1 MTVPEILPHGSLII
15 LVKTLQSPCGNYGF
29 GLKSDEPGSTLWYL
43 FTCLCNCIQLH
54 FAHFN
59 RGSHQKKKKKK
70 KTSICSI
77 LGKIEN
83 SLISGCQVKMMK
95 CALHSFESVE
105 IVSDL
110 NVGLKVGSQVIALGL
125 NKEDLGSYSR
135 QELHNRFF
143 FFQLVF
149 CLTVHGR

>member
-1 MTVPEILPHGSLII
+1 
-15 LVKTLQSPCGNYGF
+15 
-29 GLKSDEPGSTLWYL
+29 
-43 FTCLCNCIQLH
+43 
-54 FAHFN
+54 
-59 RGSHQKKKKKK
+59 
-70 KTSICSI
+70 
-77 LGKIEN
+77 
-83 SLISGCQVKMMK
+83 MMK

-143 FFQLVF
+143 FFQLVLVLQF
-149 CLTVHGR
+149 MDDRNCFAIVKQCLPLICLGLYPLQLITTLS